1 MSYKSEGLVAEIRK
15 AREESG
21 MSQRALSARSG
32 LTQSHISKI
41 ERGTLEPGLSSL
53 IDMMRALDLELVAVP
68 KKLLPAV
75 KGILRTAKAEQELS
89 PAGGKEAL
97 HEIERGQRLVS
108 KQKTLYGSS
117 ADLDR
122 IAESLRFLRHA
133 PLRSNDLKV
142 VQNAV
147 RTLHGYQVSDRSREV
162 VKQTA
167 AALQALRNRI
177 AHTRSETKQPAYALP
192 DDEDDDA

>member
-1 MSYKSEGLVAEIRK
+1 MSYKSEGLIAEIRK
-15 AREESG
+15 TREDSG
-21 MSQRALSARSG
+21 VSQRALSARSG

-53 IDMMRALDLELVAVP
+53 IDMARALDLELVVVP

-75 KGILRTAKAEQELS
+75 KGILRTTKAEQELLE
-89 PAGGKEAL
+89 GGKEAL
-97 HEIERGQRLVS
+97 HEIERGERLVN
-108 KQKTLYGSS
+108 KQKALYGSS

-133 PLRSNDLKV
+133 PLRSNDREIIQDAL
-142 VQNAV
+142 
-147 RTLHGYQVSDRSREV
+147 RTLNKYQAGKQSRGA
-162 VKQTA
+162 VKEIA
-167 AALQALRNRI
+167 ATLLTLRNRI
-177 AHTRSETKQPAYALP
+177 AHGQSEAKQPAYALP